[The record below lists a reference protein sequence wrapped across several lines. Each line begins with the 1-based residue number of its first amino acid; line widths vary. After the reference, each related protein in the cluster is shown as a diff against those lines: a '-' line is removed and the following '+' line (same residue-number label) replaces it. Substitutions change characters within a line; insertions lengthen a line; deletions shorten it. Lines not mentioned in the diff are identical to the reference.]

1 MMKGKKQF
9 WKGFTSTSLDTTVAS
24 RFGRY
29 LFVFNLDKATPH
41 AYMVVP
47 DELSQ
52 FKEEEIIIFPYFYF

>member
-1 MMKGKKQF
+1 MIKGKKQY

-29 LFVFNLDKATPH
+29 LFVINLDKSIPH

-47 DELSQ
+47 EDLSQ
-52 FKEEEIIIFPYFYF
+52 FK